1 MTSLAALRR
10 DVSLFDTFD
19 TLGALRWRRV
29 EFGAAVMG
37 VVSDEMEEVEGGVYW
52 KSACAA

>member
-10 DVSLFDTFD
+10 DVSLFE
-19 TLGALRWRRV
+19 LVGGLRWRRV
-29 EFGAAVMG
+29 EVCAAVMG
-37 VVSDEMEEVEGGVYW
+37 IGSEAEEVEEVGGVVDW